1 MQFQAKK
8 ATKTQLKARLA
19 IDGPSGSG
27 KTYTALVAA
36 TALAGESGRIVV
48 IDTERGSAKLYAD
61 KFNFDVVELP
71 VDHRGFSPVVYVE
84 AIKAMEE
91 AGYDVIVIDSLSHA
105 WEGEGGALEQ
115 VDQAAAKIKG
125 NSYAA
130 WRSVTPMHN
139 RLVDSQLQSQAHIV
153 ATMRSKMDYIQEE
166 KGGSKTI
173 RKVGMAP
180 IQRAG
185 MEYEYTMV
193 IDMDVDHKAIVSKS
207 RCDTLADLVVTKPDA
222 KFFQMFV
229 DWLNDGVQA
238 PAYVPAT
245 AKPEVEIVPGTQTPT
260 SDINPDHTFPNLL
273 KYAKKKY
280 GADEDA
286 VKQAL
291 KDGGF
296 KTYSPKDH
304 IAARAVIDQTFQKVE
319 PEVEPDYLAEPAE

>member
-84 AIKAMEE
+84 AIKAMEA
-91 AGYDVIVIDSLSHA
+91 AGYNVIVIDSLSHA

-115 VDQAAAKIKG
+115 VDQAAAKIRG

-139 RLVDSQLQSQAHIV
+139 KLVDSQLQSSAHIV

-207 RCDTLADLVVTKPDA
+207 RCDKLADLVVTKPDV

-229 DWLNDGVQA
+229 DWLNDGVEA
-238 PAYVPAT
+238 PAYVPEP
-245 AKPEVEIVPGTQTPT
+245 AKPEVEMVPGTQTPT
-260 SDINPDHTFPNLL
+260 SETNPEYTWANLL
-273 KYAKKKY
+273 KYARKTYK
-280 GADEDA
+280 ADEQA
-286 VKQAL
+286 VKDAL
-291 KDGGF
+291 KEKGF
-296 KTYSPKDH
+296 TTYSADKH
-304 IAARAVIDQTFQKVE
+304 IAARAVIDQKFQVVE
-319 PEVEPDYLAEPAE
+319 AEVEPDFMQEPAA